1 MSNMA
6 SILSSHNLNVINPFK
21 AQTYDCYCR
30 TKESCP
36 LQNQCLTPK
45 IIYRAYVEN
54 DTNSETKFY
63 FGLTETPFKDRFGNH
78 TRDFKHKTYSKSTEL
93 SKYIWDLKDRG
104 INPIVKWSIVEKI
117 YSNTKI
123 NYRKLCLLGKLYIID
138 FIDENCLLNKRN
150 EFISDCKHQNKLLLK
165 RIK

>member
-21 AQTYDCYCR
+21 TQTYGCNCR
-30 TKESCP
+30 TKESWP
-36 LQNQCLTPK
+36 LQKQCLTPK
-45 IIYRAYVEN
+45 IIYQADVEN

-93 SKYIWDLKDRG
+93 SKYI
-104 INPIVKWSIVEKI
+104 
-117 YSNTKI
+117 
-123 NYRKLCLLGKLYIID
+123 
-138 FIDENCLLNKRN
+138 
-150 EFISDCKHQNKLLLK
+150 
-165 RIK
+165 